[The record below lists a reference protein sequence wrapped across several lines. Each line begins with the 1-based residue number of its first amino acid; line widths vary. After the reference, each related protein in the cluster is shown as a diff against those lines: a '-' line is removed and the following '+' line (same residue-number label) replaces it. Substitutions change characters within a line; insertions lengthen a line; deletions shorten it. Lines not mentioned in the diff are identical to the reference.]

1 MDCYVTLFREIL
13 MSSFSWRM
21 MICLAACGCLALPMT
36 DTVHGQDQP
45 KAAAPGQV
53 DYLRD
58 IKPIFLQ
65 HCTACHGGLKQN
77 AKLRLD
83 TAAAMKRG
91 GDSGPGLIPGNPA
104 ESFLLEV
111 LTGDAG
117 FRMPPEGKGTPPDAA
132 HIALIRKWI
141 EQGAKA
147 PADETPQEDPRA
159 HWSYQSPGT
168 PAIPV
173 PKSKDWQQH
182 PIDTFIALQH
192 EKHGLEPA
200 PLAEPQVL
208 LRRVYLDLV
217 GYPPARQQLIAF
229 VKDPSQQH
237 YEQIV
242 DRLLASPQYGERWGR
257 HWMDVW
263 RYSDWYGR
271 RPSNEIRYSQRHI
284 WRWRNWIIDSL
295 NADKGYDQMLTEMLA
310 GDELAPTDNSVLAA
324 TGFLGRNWYK
334 FDKNTWLF
342 ETVEQTSRGFLGI
355 TMRCAR
361 CHDHK
366 YDPITQKDYYQ
377 FRAFFEPHA
386 FRTDKINPL
395 AKTEVDNGKAA
406 VLTDGLARAYD
417 KDLDTPTYLF
427 QRGDD
432 RSPDKEHPLVPAVP
446 GSLGNSKLSI
456 TPIQLPISSYMPEL
470 QESYRKIIE
479 AQAKTMIDKANEDF
493 EKSQKLVSQLTM
505 ELADLPADPK
515 DASEPAKPFLVED
528 FTSLD
533 AKQWKV
539 QSGTWEVKNGHL
551 TQTAVTSFATIVSLQ
566 DHPRNFVARARY
578 RKLQPGTYRSVG
590 FSFDHVPGVS
600 TQDVYTSRTDGK
612 PAGGVQAFH
621 RIKGKQ
627 TYPQDGI
634 TTGKFE
640 VGDLIDLE
648 FRVRERNLTIK
659 LNGELRL
666 EYTLPLERQ
675 KGKFCVWNHTGN
687 CEFHSLEI
695 KPLTRSPA
703 DLQMALGAA
712 KHGIR
717 IAAKQNEL
725 AAAKLQEQI
734 TQWQAERVRLGVTA
748 GDVQQA
754 AITAHQARLQ
764 QAVIE
769 AQIALLKATRLVELA
784 ATDKNKQQQAMAEK
798 KLRDDMAARDQA
810 DGTYTKFKAT
820 YPTTSTGRR
829 TALARWMT
837 QATNPRTSRIAVN
850 HIWLRHFGEA
860 LVPSVDN
867 FGLSGKKPS
876 HPQLLDWLANQL
888 ADNGW
893 RMKPIHRLMVT
904 SRTYRLASRT
914 ENSGN
919 PNLEEDPENRYLW
932 RMNWHRMEA
941 EAVRDSLLAVAG
953 KLDLTVGGP
962 DLAEAEGQTSRRRSL
977 YFRTTPDN
985 QMQMLTLFDQANP
998 TECYRRRESVIPQ
1011 QALALS
1017 NGRLAID
1024 MSRLLATELSKQVG
1038 TSTEPASQHKFI
1050 VHAFQRILSRQPTAE
1065 ETDVCQTFL
1074 SQNAQLLGKPDS
1086 LKPFPA
1092 GKEEPTVAASTDIHQ
1107 RARENLVHVL
1117 FNHNE
1122 FVTIR

>member
-1 MDCYVTLFREIL
+1 
-13 MSSFSWRM
+13 MSLLRLRIA
-21 MICLAACGCLALPMT
+21 ICLVTCFSSGLLST
-36 DTVHGQDQP
+36 NTLHGQDQP
-45 KAAAPGQV
+45 AAADGQV

-58 IKPIFLQ
+58 IKPIFMN
-65 HCTACHGGLKQN
+65 HCVACHGGLKQN
-77 AKLRLD
+77 SKLRLD
-83 TAAAMKRG
+83 TAASIKRG
-91 GDSGPGLIPGNPA
+91 GESGPGLVVGKPA
-104 ESFLLEV
+104 ESFLVDV

-117 FRMPPEGKGTPPDAA
+117 LQMPPAGQGTPPDDAEV
-132 HIALIRKWI
+132 ALIRKWI
-141 EQGAKA
+141 KQGAKA
-147 PADETPQEDPRA
+147 PADEKPQEDPRSY
-159 HWSYQSPGT
+159 WSYQPPKT

-173 PKSKDWQQH
+173 PKDKDWQQH
-182 PIDTFIALQH
+182 PIDAFIAIQH

-200 PLAEPQVL
+200 PLATPEIL

-217 GYPPARQQLIAF
+217 GYPPSRQQLVDF
-229 VKDPSQQH
+229 LKNPSEQH
-237 YEQIV
+237 YQQIV
-242 DRLLASPQYGERWGR
+242 DRLLESPQYGERWGR

-295 NADKGYDQMLTEMLA
+295 NEDKGYDQMLTEMLA
-310 GDELAPTDNSVLAA
+310 GDEVAPTDNSVLAA

-386 FRTDKINPL
+386 FRADKINPQ
-395 AKTEVDNGKAA
+395 AKTEIDNGKET

-417 KDLDTPTYLF
+417 KDLDVPTYLF
-427 QRGDD
+427 KRGDD
-432 RSPDKEHPLVPAVP
+432 RSPDKEHPLVPGVP
-446 GSLGNSKLSI
+446 DSLGESKLSI
-456 TPIQLPISSYMPEL
+456 TPIQLPVPSYIPEL
-470 QESYRKIIE
+470 QDSYRKLIE
-479 AQAKTMIDKANEDF
+479 VQAQAAIDKAQENS
-493 EKSQKLVSQLTM
+493 EKSQKLVRQLTA
-505 ELADLPADPK
+505 ELASLPKQPSPT
-515 DASEPAKPFLVED
+515 SEPAKPYLVDD
-528 FTSLD
+528 FTSLNT
-533 AKQWKV
+533 KHWKV
-539 QSGTWEVKNGHL
+539 QRGTWEVKNGHL
-551 TQTAVTSFATIVSLQ
+551 TQTAVTSFATMVSLTN
-566 DHPRNFVARARY
+566 HPRNFVARAKY
-578 RKLQPGTYRSVG
+578 RKLKPGTARSVG

-600 TQDVYTSRTDGK
+600 TQDVYTSRADGK

-627 TYPQDGI
+627 TYPREAT
-634 TTGKFE
+634 TTGDFE
-640 VGDLIDLE
+640 VGDVIDLE
-648 FRVRERNLTIK
+648 FTVRERNLTIK
-659 LNGELRL
+659 VNGELRL

-675 KGKFCVWNHTGN
+675 DGKFCVWNHAGN

-695 KPLTRSPA
+695 KPLVRSRA
-703 DLQMALGAA
+703 DIEMALTAA
-712 KHGIR
+712 KHGVKL
-717 IAAKQNEL
+717 AAKQNEL

-734 TQWQAERVRLGVTA
+734 TQWQAERVRLGATA
-748 GDVQQA
+748 GDAKQA
-754 AITAHQARLQ
+754 AIAAHQARLQ

-784 ATDKNKQQQAMAEK
+784 GTDKNKQQLAMAEK
-798 KLRDDMAARDQA
+798 NVQESLVARDNA
-810 DGTYTKFKAT
+810 DGTYPQFKAT

-837 QATNPRTSRIAVN
+837 QSNNPRTSRIAVN

-888 ADNGW
+888 ANDGW

-914 ENSGN
+914 SDSKH
-919 PNLEEDPENRYLW
+919 PNLQHDPKNRFLW

-953 KLDLTVGGP
+953 KMDSTVGGP
-962 DLAEAEGQTSRRRSL
+962 DLAEVEGQTSRRRSL

-998 TECYRRRESVIPQ
+998 TECYRRKESVIPQ

-1024 MSRLLATELSKQVG
+1024 MSRLLAADLSKQVG
-1038 TSTEPASQHKFI
+1038 TSTEPTIDQKFI
-1050 VHAFQRILSRQPTAE
+1050 QHAFETILSRQPTTNEMAA
-1065 ETDVCQTFL
+1065 CQSFL
-1074 SQNAQLLGKPDS
+1074 SQNSLLLSQPTS
-1086 LKPFPA
+1086 LKTFPA

-1107 RARENLVHVL
+1107 RARENLIHVL

>member
-1 MDCYVTLFREIL
+1 
-13 MSSFSWRM
+13 MSSFSRRIT
-21 MICLAACGCLALPMT
+21 ICLTACFTLGLLSIN
-36 DTVHGQDQP
+36 TVHGQEQAT
-45 KAAAPGQV
+45 AAADGPV

-58 IKPIFLQ
+58 IKPIFMN
-65 HCTACHGGLKQN
+65 HCVACHGGLKQN
-77 AKLRLD
+77 SKLRLD
-83 TAAAMKRG
+83 TAAAIKRG
-91 GDSGPGLIPGNPA
+91 GESGPGLVVGKPA
-104 ESFLLEV
+104 ESFLVEV

-117 FRMPPEGKGTPPDAA
+117 FQMPPAGQGTPPDAA
-132 HIALIRKWI
+132 EITLIRKWI
-141 EQGAKA
+141 EQGARA
-147 PADETPQEDPRA
+147 PADEKPQEDPRT
-159 HWSYQSPGT
+159 HWSYQSPKT

-173 PKSKDWQQH
+173 PRNKEWQQH
-182 PIDTFIALQH
+182 PIDAFIALQH
-192 EKHGLEPA
+192 EKQGLEPA
-200 PLAEPQVL
+200 PLATPEVL

-217 GYPPARQQLIAF
+217 GYPPSRQQLVDF
-229 VKDPSQQH
+229 LKNPSEQH
-237 YEQIV
+237 YQQIV
-242 DRLLASPQYGERWGR
+242 DRLLESPQYGERWGR

-284 WRWRNWIIDSL
+284 WRWRNWIINSL

-310 GDELAPTDNSVLAA
+310 GDEVAPTDNSVLAA

-342 ETVEQTSRGFLGI
+342 ETVEQTSRGFLGV

-386 FRTDKINPL
+386 FRTDKVNPL
-395 AKTEVDNGKAA
+395 AQTEVDNGKAT

-427 QRGDD
+427 HRGDD
-432 RSPDKEHPLVPAVP
+432 RSPDKEHPLVPSVP
-446 GSLGNSKLSI
+446 GSLGDSKLTI
-456 TPIQLPISSYMPEL
+456 TPIQLPIPSYIPEL
-470 QESYRKIIE
+470 QDSYRKIIE
-479 AQAKTMIDKANEDF
+479 GQAQTTINKAKEDS
-493 EKSQKLVSQLTM
+493 EKSQKLVSQLTA
-505 ELADLPADPK
+505 ELASLSDQPDPLSK
-515 DASEPAKPFLVED
+515 PAKPYLVDD
-528 FTSLD
+528 FTSLNT
-533 AKQWKV
+533 KHWKV
-539 QSGTWEVKNGHL
+539 RRGTWEVKNGHL
-551 TQTAVTSFATIVSLQ
+551 TQTAITSFATMESLKN
-566 DHPRNFVARARY
+566 HPRNFVARAKY
-578 RKLQPGTYRSVG
+578 RKLKPGTARSVG
-590 FSFDHVPGVS
+590 FSFDHVAGVS

-627 TYPQDGI
+627 TYPREAT
-634 TTGKFE
+634 TTGDFE

-648 FRVRERNLTIK
+648 FTVRERNLTIK
-659 LNGELRL
+659 VNGELRL

-675 KGKFCVWNHTGN
+675 DGKFCVWNHAGN
-687 CEFHSLEI
+687 CEFHFLEI
-695 KPLTRSPA
+695 KPLTRSRK
-703 DLQMALGAA
+703 DVELALDAA
-712 KHGIR
+712 KHGVQL
-717 IAAKQNEL
+717 AAKQNEL

-748 GDVQQA
+748 GDAKQA
-754 AITAHQARLQ
+754 AIAAHQARLQ

-769 AQIALLKATRLVELA
+769 AQIAVLKATRLVELA
-784 ATDKNKQQQAMAEK
+784 PTDKNKQQLAMAEK
-798 KLRDDMAARDQA
+798 GVQESLATREEA
-810 DGTYTKFKAT
+810 DGTYTQFKAT

-837 QATNPRTSRIAVN
+837 QPTNPRTSRIAVN

-888 ADNGW
+888 ANNGW
-893 RMKPIHRLMVT
+893 RMKPLHRLMVT
-904 SRTYRLASRT
+904 SRTYQLASRT
-914 ENSGN
+914 ENIKH
-919 PNLEEDPENRYLW
+919 PNLQQDPKNRFLW

-953 KLDLTVGGP
+953 KMDLAVGGP

-998 TECYRRRESVIPQ
+998 AECYRRKESVIPQ

-1024 MSRLLATELSKQVG
+1024 MSRLLAADLSKQVG
-1038 TSTEPASQHKFI
+1038 TSTEPTIQQKFI
-1050 VHAFQRILSRQPTAE
+1050 QHAFESILGRKPTANE
-1065 ETDVCQTFL
+1065 MAACQSFL
-1074 SQNAQLLGKPDS
+1074 SQNSLLLSQPGS
-1086 LKPFPA
+1086 LKTFPA

-1107 RARENLVHVL
+1107 RARENLIHVL

>member
-1 MDCYVTLFREIL
+1 

-21 MICLAACGCLALPMT
+21 IICLAACGCLALPMA
-36 DTVHGQDQP
+36 DTVRGQDQP
-45 KAAAPGQV
+45 NAAAPGQI

-65 HCTACHGGLKQN
+65 HCAACHGGLKQN

-83 TAAAMKRG
+83 TADAMKRG
-91 GDSGPGLIPGNPA
+91 GDSGPGLIPGKPA

-111 LTGDAG
+111 LMGDAG
-117 FRMPPEGKGTPPDAA
+117 FGMPPEGQGTPPDAA
-132 HIALIRKWI
+132 DIALIRKWI

-168 PAIPV
+168 PLIPV

-182 PIDTFIALQH
+182 PIDAFIARQH

-217 GYPPARQQLIAF
+217 GYPPARQQLIDF

-295 NADKGYDQMLTEMLA
+295 NEDKGYDQMLTEMLA
-310 GDELAPTDNSVLAA
+310 GDEVAPTDNSVLAA

-377 FRAFFEPHA
+377 LRAFFEPHA
-386 FRTDKINPL
+386 FRTDPINPL
-395 AKTEVDNGKAA
+395 ATTEIDNGKAT
-406 VLTDGLARAYD
+406 VLTDGLPRAYD
-417 KDLDTPTYLF
+417 KDLEVPTYLF

-432 RSPDKEHPLVPAVP
+432 RNPDTESPLAPAVP
-446 GSLGNSKLSI
+446 VSLGKSKLSI
-456 TPIQLPISSYMPEL
+456 TPIQLPIASYMPQL
-470 QESYRKIIE
+470 QKTHLKIIR
-479 AQAKTMIDKANEDF
+479 AQAQAAIDKANETF
-493 EKSQKLVSQLTM
+493 QKSQQLVCQLTT
-505 ELADLPADPK
+505 ELATVPQQ
-515 DASEPAKPFLVED
+515 SEEGGPIKPFLVDD
-528 FTSLD
+528 FTSLKSD
-533 AKQWKV
+533 HWKV
-539 QSGTWEVKNGHL
+539 QNGTWEVKNGQL
-551 TQTAVTSFATIVSLQ
+551 TQTAVTTFATMVSLKN
-566 DHPRNFVARARY
+566 HPRNFVAHAKY
-578 RKLQPGTYRSVG
+578 RKLKPGTYRSVG

-600 TQDVYTSRTDGK
+600 TQDVYTSRTDGRS
-612 PAGGVQAFH
+612 AGGVQAFH

-627 TYPQDGI
+627 TYPPDGT
-634 TTGKFE
+634 TTGQFE

-648 FRVRERNLTIK
+648 FTVRERNLTIK
-659 LNGELRL
+659 VNGELRL

-675 KGKFCVWNHTGN
+675 EGKFCVWNHAGN
-687 CEFHSLEI
+687 CEFHFLEI
-695 KPLTRSPA
+695 KPLTRTRQ
-703 DLQMALGAA
+703 DIELALGAA
-712 KHGIR
+712 RHGVLV
-717 IAAKQNEL
+717 AEKQNEL
-725 AAAKLQEQI
+725 AAVKLQEQI
-734 TQWQAERVRLGVTA
+734 TQWQAERVRLGVTG
-748 GDVQQA
+748 GDVKQA
-754 AITAHQARLQ
+754 AIAAHQARLQ

-769 AQIALLKATRLVELA
+769 AQIELLKAKRLVTLS
-784 ATDKNKQQQAMAEK
+784 ATDKNKQQQGVAEK
-798 KLRDDMAARDQA
+798 KLQDSLAARDQA
-810 DGTYTKFKAT
+810 DGSYTKYEPK
-820 YPTTSTGRR
+820 YPATSTGRR

-837 QATNPRTSRIAVN
+837 QSTNPRTSRIAVN

-867 FGLSGKKPS
+867 FGLSGKRPS

-888 ADNGW
+888 AENGW
-893 RMKPIHRLMVT
+893 RMKPLHRLMVT
-904 SRTYRLASRT
+904 SRTYRLTSR
-914 ENSGN
+914 SGSSQN
-919 PNLEEDPENRYLW
+919 PNLKKDLENRYLW

-962 DLAEAEGQTSRRRSL
+962 DLEEIKGQTSLRRSL

-1011 QALALS
+1011 QALALF

-1024 MSRLLATELSKQVG
+1024 MSRLLAAELTKQLG
-1038 TSTEPASQHKFI
+1038 ASTEPASQQKFI
-1050 VHAFQRILSRQPTAE
+1050 VYAFQRILSRQPTAE
-1065 ETDVCQTFL
+1065 ETGDCQLFL
-1074 SQNAQLLGKPDS
+1074 SQNAQLLAKPDS

>member
-1 MDCYVTLFREIL
+1 MSLLCRRITIGLVACFTLGLLSIN
-13 MSSFSWRM
+13 
-21 MICLAACGCLALPMT
+21 AL
-36 DTVHGQDQP
+36 HGQDQP
-45 KAAAPGQV
+45 TAAADGQV

-58 IKPIFLQ
+58 IKPIFMN
-65 HCTACHGGLKQN
+65 HCVACHGGLKQN
-77 AKLRLD
+77 SKLRLD
-83 TAAAMKRG
+83 TAAGIKQG
-91 GDSGPGLIPGNPA
+91 GESGPGLVIGKPA

-117 FRMPPEGKGTPPDAA
+117 LQMPPAGQGTPPDAA
-132 HIALIRKWI
+132 EIALIRKWI

-147 PADETPQEDPRA
+147 TADEKPQEDPRA
-159 HWSYQSPGT
+159 HWSYQPPKT

-173 PKSKDWQQH
+173 PKDKNWQQH
-182 PIDTFIALQH
+182 PIDAFIALQH
-192 EKHGLEPA
+192 QKHGLEPA
-200 PLAEPQVL
+200 PLATPEVL

-217 GYPPARQQLIAF
+217 GYPPSRQQLVDF
-229 VKDPSQQH
+229 LKNPSEQH
-237 YEQIV
+237 YQQIV
-242 DRLLASPQYGERWGR
+242 DRLLESPQYGERWGR

-284 WRWRNWIIDSL
+284 WRWRNWIINSL

-310 GDELAPTDNSVLAA
+310 GDEVAPTDNSVLAA

-386 FRTDKINPL
+386 FRADKINPQ
-395 AKTEVDNGKAA
+395 AKTEIDNGKET

-417 KDLDTPTYLF
+417 KDLDVPTYLF
-427 QRGDD
+427 ERGDD
-432 RSPDKEHPLVPAVP
+432 RSPDKEHPLVPGVP
-446 GSLGNSKLSI
+446 DSLGKSKLSI
-456 TPIQLPISSYMPEL
+456 TPIQLPVPSYIPEL
-470 QESYRKIIE
+470 QDSYRKIIE
-479 AQAKTMIDKANEDF
+479 GQAQTTINKAKEDS
-493 EKSQKLVSQLTM
+493 EKSQKLVSQLTA
-505 ELADLPADPK
+505 ELASLSDQPDPLSK
-515 DASEPAKPFLVED
+515 PAKPYLVDD
-528 FTSLD
+528 FTSLNT
-533 AKQWKV
+533 KHWKV
-539 QSGTWEVKNGHL
+539 RRGTWEVKNGHL
-551 TQTAVTSFATIVSLQ
+551 TQTAITSFATMESLTN
-566 DHPRNFVARARY
+566 HPRNFVARAKY
-578 RKLQPGTYRSVG
+578 RKLKPGTARSVG
-590 FSFDHVPGVS
+590 FSFDHVAGVS

-627 TYPQDGI
+627 TYPREAT
-634 TTGKFE
+634 TTGDFE

-648 FRVRERNLTIK
+648 FTVRERNLTIK
-659 LNGELRL
+659 VNGELRL

-675 KGKFCVWNHTGN
+675 DGKFCVWNHAGN

-695 KPLTRSPA
+695 KPLVRSRA
-703 DLQMALGAA
+703 DIEMALSAA
-712 KHGIR
+712 KHGVKL
-717 IAAKQNEL
+717 AAKQNEL

-748 GDVQQA
+748 GDAKQA

-764 QAVIE
+764 QTVIE

-784 ATDKNKQQQAMAEK
+784 DTDKNKQQRAMAEK
-798 KLRDDMAARDQA
+798 NVQESLEARDNA
-810 DGTYTKFKAT
+810 DGTYTQFKAT

-829 TALARWMT
+829 TALAHWMT
-837 QATNPRTSRIAVN
+837 QAANPRTSRIAVN

-888 ADNGW
+888 ANNGW

-914 ENSGN
+914 ENVEH
-919 PNLEEDPENRYLW
+919 PNLQQDPKNRFLW

-953 KLDLTVGGP
+953 KMDSTVGGP
-962 DLAEAEGQTSRRRSL
+962 DLAEVEGQTSRRRSL

-998 TECYRRRESVIPQ
+998 TECYRRKESVIPQ

-1024 MSRLLATELSKQVG
+1024 MSRLLAADLSKQVG
-1038 TSTEPASQHKFI
+1038 TSTEPTIEQKFI
-1050 VHAFQRILSRQPTAE
+1050 QHAFETILSRQPTANE
-1065 ETDVCQTFL
+1065 MAACQSFL
-1074 SQNAQLLGKPDS
+1074 SQNSLLLSQPTS
-1086 LKPFPA
+1086 LKTFPA

-1107 RARENLVHVL
+1107 RARENLIHVL

>member
-1 MDCYVTLFREIL
+1 
-13 MSSFSWRM
+13 MSSLSWRM
-21 MICLAACGCLALPMT
+21 TICLAACSSMVIGVNGTTRA
-36 DTVHGQDQP
+36 QDKP
-45 KAAAPGQV
+45 PAAGTGQV
-53 DYLRD
+53 DYLQHV
-58 IKPIFLQ
+58 KPIFLK
-65 HCTACHGGLKQN
+65 HCAACHGGLKQN
-77 AKLRLD
+77 GKLRLD
-83 TAAAMKRG
+83 TAVAIKRG
-91 GDSGPGLIPGNPA
+91 GESGPALIPGKPA

-111 LTGDAG
+111 LNGDAG
-117 FRMPPEGKGTPPDAA
+117 FRMPPEGQGTPPDAA
-132 HIALIRKWI
+132 EITIIRKWI
-141 EQGAKA
+141 KQGAQA
-147 PADETPQEDPRA
+147 PANETPQEDPRA
-159 HWSYQSPGT
+159 HWSYQPPSQPS
-168 PAIPV
+168 IPV
-173 PKSKDWQQH
+173 PRNTDWQQH
-182 PIDTFIALQH
+182 PIDAFIGLQH
-192 EKHGLEPA
+192 EKRGLEPA
-200 PLAEPQVL
+200 PLAKPQVL

-217 GYPPARQQLIAF
+217 GYPPPRQQLVAF
-229 VKDPSQQH
+229 VKDPSHKH

-242 DRLLASPQYGERWGR
+242 DQLLASPQYGERWGR
-257 HWMDVW
+257 HWMDIW

-284 WRWRNWIIDSL
+284 WRWRNWIIESL
-295 NADKGYDQMLTEMLA
+295 NEDKGYDQMLTEMLA
-310 GDELAPTDNSVLAA
+310 GDELAPGDNSVLAA

-342 ETVEQTSRGFLGI
+342 ETVEQTGRGLLGI

-386 FRTDKINPL
+386 FRTDQINPL
-395 AKTEVDNGKAA
+395 ATMEVDNGKAS

-417 KDLDTPTYLF
+417 KDLDIPTYLF

-432 RSPDKEHPLVPAVP
+432 RNPDKEHPLVPGVP
-446 GSLGNSKLSI
+446 VSLGKTAVSI
-456 TPIQLPISSYMPEL
+456 TPIQLPISSSIPEL
-470 QESYRKIIE
+470 RDTHRNIIE
-479 AQAKTMIDKANEDF
+479 AQAQVTINKAKEHSD
-493 EKSQKLVSQLTM
+493 KSQKLVSQLTT
-505 ELADLPADPK
+505 ELASSPDQPTPAG
-515 DASEPAKPFLVED
+515 EPVKPFLVDD
-528 FTSLD
+528 FTSLN
-533 AKQWKV
+533 AKHWKV
-539 QSGTWEVKNGHL
+539 RSGTWKVKNGHL
-551 TQTAVTSFATIVSLQ
+551 TQTAITSFATIVSLQ
-566 DHPRNFVARARY
+566 DHPRNFVARAKY
-578 RKLQPGTYRSVG
+578 RKLKPGVVRSVG

-600 TQDVYTSRTDGK
+600 TQDVYTSRTDSK

-627 TYPQDGI
+627 TYPREAT
-634 TTGKFE
+634 TTGDFK

-648 FRVRERNLTIK
+648 FTVRERDLTIK
-659 LNGELRL
+659 VNGELRL

-675 KGKFCVWNHTGN
+675 KGKFCVWNHAGN

-695 KPLTRSPA
+695 TPLTRSRK
-703 DLQMALGAA
+703 DLEMALQAA
-712 KHGIR
+712 SHGVLL
-717 IAAKQNEL
+717 AEKQNEL
-725 AAAKLQEQI
+725 ATAKLREQI
-734 TQWQAERVRLGVTA
+734 TQWQAERVRLGVTPGNA
-748 GDVQQA
+748 KEA
-754 AITAHQARLQ
+754 AIAAHQARLQ

-769 AQIALLKATRLVELA
+769 AEIKLLNATRLVDLA
-784 ATDKNKQQQAMAEK
+784 ATDKNKQQQAAAEQ
-798 KLRDDMAARDQA
+798 KLQQSKLVQEQA
-810 DGTYTKFKAT
+810 DGSYTQFKAT

-837 QATNPRTSRIAVN
+837 RATNPRTSRIAVN

-888 ADNGW
+888 ANNGW
-893 RMKPIHRLMVT
+893 RMKPMHRLLVT
-904 SRTYRLASRT
+904 SRTYRQASLTGSTQEKNLAT
-914 ENSGN
+914 
-919 PNLEEDPENRYLW
+919 DPENRYLW

-953 KLDLTVGGP
+953 KMDLTVGGP

-998 TECYRRRESVIPQ
+998 AECYRRRESVVPQ

-1024 MSRLLATELSKQVG
+1024 MSRLLAADLSKQVG
-1038 TSTEPASQHKFI
+1038 TSTEPTSENKFI
-1050 VHAFQRILSRQPTAE
+1050 VHAFECILSRQPTAIE
-1065 ETDVCQTFL
+1065 SAACLSFL
-1074 SQNAQLLGKPDS
+1074 QQNAQLLEKPGE
-1086 LKPFPA
+1086 LEAFPA

>member
-1 MDCYVTLFREIL
+1 MSAFSRCIL
-13 MSSFSWRM
+13 
-21 MICLAACGCLALPMT
+21 ICLSAFLYLGILANS
-36 DTVHGQDQP
+36 TVCGQDQP
-45 KAAAPGQV
+45 AVSVPGKI

-58 IKPIFLQ
+58 IKPLFLQ

-83 TAAAMKRG
+83 TASGIKRG
-91 GDSGPGLIPGNPA
+91 GDSGPGLIPGKPA

-111 LTGDAG
+111 LTGEAG
-117 FRMPPEGKGTPPDAA
+117 FQMPPAGQGTPPDAA
-132 HIALIRKWI
+132 EIALIRKWI
-141 EQGAKA
+141 AQGAKA

-159 HWSYQSPGT
+159 HWSYQSPKT

-173 PKSKDWQQH
+173 PKGKDWQQH
-182 PIDTFIALQH
+182 PIDAFIALQH
-192 EKHGLEPA
+192 QQHGLAPA
-200 PLAEPQVL
+200 PLAEPHVL

-217 GYPPARQQLIAF
+217 GYPPSRQQLVDF
-229 VKDPSQQH
+229 LNNPSNEH
-237 YEQIV
+237 YQQIV
-242 DRLLASPQYGERWGR
+242 DRLLDSPQYGERWGR

-284 WRWRNWIIDSL
+284 WRWRNWIINSL
-295 NADKGYDQMLTEMLA
+295 NEDKGYDQMLTEMLA

-395 AKTEVDNGKAA
+395 AQTEVDNGKAT

-432 RSPDKEHPLVPAVP
+432 RSPDKEHPLAPSVPD
-446 GSLGNSKLSI
+446 SLGESKLSI
-456 TPIQLPISSYMPEL
+456 TPIQLPIPSYIPEL
-470 QESYRKIIE
+470 QDSYRKIIE
-479 AQAKTMIDKANEDF
+479 GQAQTTIDKSKDDLK
-493 EKSQKLVSQLTM
+493 KSRDLVSQLTM
-505 ELADLPADPK
+505 ELADLPTDPK
-515 DASEPAKPFLVED
+515 DASEPVKPFLVDD
-528 FTSLD
+528 FTSLNT
-533 AKQWKV
+533 KHWKV
-539 QSGTWEVKNGHL
+539 QRGTWEVKNGHL
-551 TQTAVTSFATIVSLQ
+551 TQTAVTSFATMVSLTN
-566 DHPRNFVARARY
+566 HPRNFVARAKY
-578 RKLQPGTYRSVG
+578 RKLKPGTARSVG
-590 FSFDHVPGVS
+590 FSFDHLAGVS

-627 TYPQDGI
+627 TYPREAT
-634 TTGKFE
+634 TTGDFE

-648 FRVRERNLTIK
+648 FTVRERNLTIK
-659 LNGELRL
+659 VNGELRL

-675 KGKFCVWNHTGN
+675 EGKFCVWNHAGN
-687 CEFHSLEI
+687 CEFHFLEI
-695 KPLTRSPA
+695 KPLTRSRK
-703 DLQMALGAA
+703 DVELALDAA
-712 KHGIR
+712 KHGVR
-717 IAAKQNEL
+717 LAAKQNEL

-748 GDVQQA
+748 GDAQQA

-764 QAVIE
+764 QTVIE

-798 KLRDDMAARDQA
+798 KLQDEIAARDQA
-810 DGTYTKFKAT
+810 DGTYTQFKAT
-820 YPTTSTGRR
+820 YPTTSSGRR

-850 HIWLRHFGEA
+850 HMWLRHFGEA

-888 ADNGW
+888 ANNGW
-893 RMKPIHRLMVT
+893 QMKPIHRLMVT
-904 SRTYRLASRT
+904 SRTYRLTSRT
-914 ENSGN
+914 SDPRN
-919 PNLEEDPENRYLW
+919 PNLAKDPENRFLW

-953 KLDLTVGGP
+953 KMDLTVGGP

-998 TECYRRRESVIPQ
+998 AECYRRKESVIPQ

-1024 MSRLLATELSKQVG
+1024 MSRLLAADLSKQVG
-1038 TSTEPASQHKFI
+1038 TSTEPASQQKFI
-1050 VHAFQRILSRQPTAE
+1050 RHGFLHILSRQPTADE
-1065 ETDVCQTFL
+1065 EAACQAFL
-1074 SQNAQLLGKPDS
+1074 SQNAQLLSKPDS
-1086 LKPFPA
+1086 LKAFPA

-1107 RARENLVHVL
+1107 RARENLIHVL